1 MSRSGSVDR
10 PPPPPR
16 RRSSPSPS
24 RDEFLRRAAERARE
38 RLHALQPVPGS
49 EGWLPDTDLWGTAW
63 HDHFERRYACPELL
77 ARGRETL
84 ARGRETLA
92 RGRET
97 VARGREIVARGAVT
111 HLEIRQ
117 GGVRARVRAGSEYGV
132 ALDIALLSAP
142 RWNALRELCSR
153 RGWLRWEIVGQPP
166 EAFRKAAVAGGLLP
180 CPAEISFRCVCLDRR
195 FPLCEHAAAALYGV
209 GIRLD
214 EVPEALF
221 ELRGAHLGAV
231 ANSALKGLPEPAPG
245 KTLPLDAQGLADL
258 FGVEVE
264 PEPDPDADL
273 ASLEELPAAENR
285 KPPRPPRTLFGRREP
300 PRGLP

>member
-84 ARGRETLA
+84 ARGRET
-92 RGRET
+92 
-97 VARGREIVARGAVT
+97 VARGAVI

-180 CPAEISFRCVCLDRR
+180 SPAEISFRCVCLDRR

-264 PEPDPDADL
+264 PEPDL
-273 ASLEELPAAENR
+273 ASLNPLPAAENR

>member
-1 MSRSGSVDR
+1 MSRRRGRSRKRGVSRTNRPR
-10 PPPPPR
+10 PPGPP
-16 RRSSPSPS
+16 SSPKPS
-24 RDEFLRRAAERARE
+24 RDEFLRRVAERARE
-38 RLHALQPVPGS
+38 RVRALQPVPGS
-49 EGWLPDTDLWGTAW
+49 EDWLPDTDLWSTAW
-63 HDHFERRYACPELL
+63 HDHLERRYACSELL
-77 ARGRETL
+77 
-84 ARGRETLA
+84 
-92 RGRET
+92 
-97 VARGREIVARGAVT
+97 ARGREIVARGAVT
-111 HLEIRQ
+111 HLEIRR
-117 GGVRARVRAGSEYGV
+117 GGVRAQVRAESEYGV

-180 CPAEISFRCVCLDRR
+180 SPAEISFRCVCLDRR

-231 ANSALKGLPEPAPG
+231 PNSALKGLPEPAPG

-273 ASLEELPAAENR
+273 ASLEELPAVENR
-285 KPPRPPRTLFGRREP
+285 KPPRPPRTLFGGP
-300 PRGLP
+300 

>member
-1 MSRSGSVDR
+1 MSRRRGRSRKRGVSRTNRPR
-10 PPPPPR
+10 PPGPP
-16 RRSSPSPS
+16 SSPKPS
-24 RDEFLRRAAERARE
+24 RDEFLRRVAERARE
-38 RLHALQPVPGS
+38 RVRALQPVPGS
-49 EGWLPDTDLWGTAW
+49 EDWLPDTDLWSTAW
-63 HDHFERRYACPELL
+63 HDHLERRYACPELL
-77 ARGRETL
+77 
-84 ARGRETLA
+84 
-92 RGRET
+92 
-97 VARGREIVARGAVT
+97 ARGREIVARGAVT

-180 CPAEISFRCVCLDRR
+180 SPAEISFRCVCLDRR

>member
-84 ARGRETLA
+84 ARGRET
-92 RGRET
+92 
-97 VARGREIVARGAVT
+97 VARGAVI

-166 EAFRKAAVAGGLLP
+166 EAFRKAAVVGGLLP
-180 CPAEISFRCVCLDRR
+180 SPAEISFRCVCLDRR

-245 KTLPLDAQGLADL
+245 KTLPLDAQGLADV

-264 PEPDPDADL
+264 PEPDL
-273 ASLEELPAAENR
+273 ASLDPLPAEENR
-285 KPPRPPRTLFGRREP
+285 KPKRPPRTLFGGREP

>member
-1 MSRSGSVDR
+1 MSRSR
-10 PPPPPR
+10 RAR
-16 RRSSPSPS
+16 RR
-24 RDEFLRRAAERARE
+24 L
-38 RLHALQPVPGS
+38 
-49 EGWLPDTDLWGTAW
+49 
-63 HDHFERRYACPELL
+63 
-77 ARGRETL
+77 
-84 ARGRETLA
+84 
-92 RGRET
+92 
-97 VARGREIVARGAVT
+97 
-111 HLEIRQ
+111 
-117 GGVRARVRAGSEYGV
+117 RARVRAGSEYGV

-166 EAFRKAAVAGGLLP
+166 AAFRKAAVVVGLLP
-180 CPAEISFRCVCLDRR
+180 SPAEISFRCVCLDRR

-231 ANSALKGLPEPAPG
+231 PNSVLKGLPEPAPG

-264 PEPDPDADL
+264 PEPDPDAAL
-273 ASLEELPAAENR
+273 ASLEELPGVEDR
-285 KPPRPPRTLFGRREP
+285 KPPRPPRTLFGGP
-300 PRGLP
+300 

>member
-1 MSRSGSVDR
+1 MSRSR
-10 PPPPPR
+10 RAR
-16 RRSSPSPS
+16 RRLRARRPRPAPPLS
-24 RDEFLRRAAERARE
+24 RDEFLRRVAERARE
-38 RLHALQPVPGS
+38 RVRALQPVPGS
-49 EGWLPDTDLWGTAW
+49 EDWLPDTGLWSTAW
-63 HDHFERRYACPELL
+63 HDHLERCYARPELL

-92 RGRET
+92 RGRE
-97 VARGREIVARGAVT
+97 IVARGAVT
-111 HLEIRQ
+111 HLEIRR

-132 ALDIALLSAP
+132 TLDIALLSAP

-166 EAFRKAAVAGGLLP
+166 EAFRKAAVVGGLLP
-180 CPAEISFRCVCLDRR
+180 SPAEISFRCVCLDRR

-245 KTLPLDAQGLADL
+245 KTLPLDAQGLANL

-273 ASLEELPAAENR
+273 ASLEELPGVEDR
-285 KPPRPPRTLFGRREP
+285 KPPRPPRTLFGGP
-300 PRGLP
+300 

>member
-1 MSRSGSVDR
+1 MSRRRGRSRKRGVSRTNRPR
-10 PPPPPR
+10 PPGPP
-16 RRSSPSPS
+16 SSPKPS

-38 RLHALQPVPGS
+38 RVRALQPVPGS
-49 EGWLPDTDLWGTAW
+49 EDWLPDTDLWGTAW

-84 ARGRETLA
+84 ARGRET
-92 RGRET
+92 
-97 VARGREIVARGAVT
+97 VARGAVI

-180 CPAEISFRCVCLDRR
+180 SPAEISFRCVCLDRR

-264 PEPDPDADL
+264 PEPDL
-273 ASLEELPAAENR
+273 ASLNPLPAAENR

>member
-1 MSRSGSVDR
+1 MSRRRGRSRKRGVSRTNRPR
-10 PPPPPR
+10 PPGPP
-16 RRSSPSPS
+16 SSPKPS
-24 RDEFLRRAAERARE
+24 RDEFLRRVAARARE
-38 RLHALQPVPGS
+38 RVRALQPVPGS
-49 EGWLPDTDLWGTAW
+49 EDWLPDTDLWSTAW
-63 HDHFERRYACPELL
+63 HDHFERCYARPELL
-77 ARGRETL
+77 ARGWETL

-97 VARGREIVARGAVT
+97 VARGAVI
-111 HLEIRQ
+111 HLEIRR
-117 GGVRARVRAGSEYGV
+117 GGVRAQVRAESEYGV

-153 RGWLRWEIVGQPP
+153 RGWLRWQIVGQPP
-166 EAFRKAAVAGGLLP
+166 EAFRKAAVVGGLLP
-180 CPAEISFRCVCLDRR
+180 SPAEISFRCVCLDRR

-221 ELRGAHLGAV
+221 ELRGVHLGAV

-273 ASLEELPAAENR
+273 AALDALPAAEDR
-285 KPPRPPRTLFGRREP
+285 KPTRPPRTLFGGP
-300 PRGLP
+300 

>member
-1 MSRSGSVDR
+1 MSRSR
-10 PPPPPR
+10 RAR
-16 RRSSPSPS
+16 RRLRARRPRPRPAPSPS
-24 RDEFLRRAAERARE
+24 RDEFLRRVAARARE
-38 RLHALQPVPGS
+38 HLRALQPVPGS
-49 EGWLPDTDLWGTAW
+49 EDWLPDTDLWGTAW
-63 HDHFERRYACPELL
+63 HDHLERRYACPELL

-84 ARGRETLA
+84 ARG
-92 RGRET
+92 
-97 VARGREIVARGAVT
+97 AVT
-111 HLEIRQ
+111 HLEIRR

-132 ALDIALLSAP
+132 TLDIALLSAP

-166 EAFRKAAVAGGLLP
+166 EAFRKAAVVGGLLP
-180 CPAEISFRCVCLDRR
+180 SPAEISFRCVCLDRR

-214 EVPEALF
+214 EDPEALF

-231 ANSALKGLPEPAPG
+231 ANSVLKGLPEPAPG

-273 ASLEELPAAENR
+273 ASLEELPGVEDR
-285 KPPRPPRTLFGRREP
+285 KPPRPPRTLFGGP
-300 PRGLP
+300 

>member
-1 MSRSGSVDR
+1 MSRSR
-10 PPPPPR
+10 RAR
-16 RRSSPSPS
+16 RRLRARRPRARPAPPLS
-24 RDEFLRRAAERARE
+24 RDEFLRRVAARARE

-49 EGWLPDTDLWGTAW
+49 EDWLPDTDLWSTAW
-63 HDHFERRYACPELL
+63 HDHLERRYACPELL
-77 ARGRETL
+77 ARGRET
-84 ARGRETLA
+84 
-92 RGRET
+92 
-97 VARGREIVARGAVT
+97 VARGAVT
-111 HLEIRQ
+111 HLEIRR

-166 EAFRKAAVAGGLLP
+166 EAFRKAAVVGGLLP
-180 CPAEISFRCVCLDRR
+180 SPAEISFRCVCLDRR

-221 ELRGAHLGAV
+221 ELRGAHLGGV

-273 ASLEELPAAENR
+273 AALDALPAAEDR
-285 KPPRPPRTLFGRREP
+285 KPIRPPRTLFGGP
-300 PRGLP
+300 